1 MPIESAQTELDLYR
15 LWMSKIAHVCESIAL
30 GDLEA
35 RLIGAPEDKNIHA
48 TVVAI
53 NRMLDQTDAFVRE
66 ARVSLD
72 CASKG
77 RFHRRFLLRGMK
89 GSFRLGAQMINRA
102 THEMERQAQSIRD
115 SEKERL
121 AMADDLEV
129 KVRNVV
135 DRVSETAA
143 HISQTAQSLVTA
155 AERTT
160 NDATQVA
167 RSSAR
172 TSSSVSN
179 VAAAT
184 DQLAVAFGEI
194 EQQAND
200 SARVA
205 NQAVSSASD
214 VNQVIQQL
222 NEASL
227 KIGGVVRIISQIARQ
242 TNLLA
247 LNATIEAARSGE
259 AGRGFAVVASEVKHL
274 AQQTASATEEIE
286 TEVASIQSAAT
297 QTASSISGISG
308 TIHSVD
314 DIAKM
319 IAMAVNSQREA
330 TTEISKSVQ
339 EAAQSTQSVSMSI
352 EGVSMAAQE
361 TSESAVNLLAP
372 AEELRGLARS
382 LGVSIDEF
390 LTTIRSHQTATR

>member
-1 MPIESAQTELDLYR
+1 MPVENELDLYR
-15 LWMSKIAHVCESIAL
+15 QWMGKVADVCERIAL

-35 RLIGAPEDKNIHA
+35 RIIGAPQEESIHRTA
-48 TVVAI
+48 VAI

-77 RFHRRFLLRGMK
+77 RFHRRFILRGMK
-89 GSFRLGAQMINRA
+89 GSFRLGAQMINQA
-102 THEMERQAQSIRD
+102 TTEMERQTIALKQA
-115 SEKERL
+115 ETERL
-121 AMADDLEV
+121 AMADDLESN
-129 KVRNVV
+129 VRNVV
-135 DRVSETAA
+135 QKVSDTAMHISETAQA
-143 HISQTAQSLVTA
+143 LVTA

-160 NDATQVA
+160 RDATDVA
-167 RSSAR
+167 RASAR
-172 TSSSVSN
+172 TSCSVSN
-179 VAAAT
+179 VASST

-200 SARVA
+200 SAKVA
-205 NQAVSSASD
+205 NQAVDAATR
-214 VNQVIQQL
+214 VNSVIQQL
-222 NEASL
+222 DEASH

-274 AQQTASATEEIE
+274 AQQTAAATEEIE
-286 TEVASIQSAAT
+286 TEVGSIQSAAE
-297 QTASSISGISG
+297 QTATSISGISG

-314 DIAKM
+314 GIAKM

-339 EAAQSTQSVSMSI
+339 EAAQSTQGVSNSI
-352 EGVSMAAQE
+352 ESVSMAALQ
-361 TSESAVNLLAP
+361 TSENAVALLTP
-372 AEELRGLARS
+372 AEELRSLAQS
-382 LGVSIDEF
+382 LSASIEQF
-390 LTTIRSHQTATR
+390 LNTIRSHHVATR